1 MGIMCY
7 QIYSDDEMTLILRIK
22 VPLLVILATAMAA
35 SAVLASPRSATPWSG
50 VVTYVVDGDTVRV
63 RPPGGGKPVSIRI
76 DGIDAPEI
84 CQAGGPT
91 SRDALK
97 RRVLGQRVAVHGRV
111 RDDYGR
117 LLARIMLDGE
127 DQGRWMVAQGQA
139 WSYRY
144 RGSAGP
150 YAAEEGRA
158 QAARRGLFSMQ
169 PSAPVNP
176 RDFRKSHGSCRFE
189 AFPPPAGRNSRF

>member
-1 MGIMCY
+1 
-7 QIYSDDEMTLILRIK
+7 MTLILQIK
-22 VPLLVILATAMAA
+22 VPLLLATLATVVSA

-50 VVTYVVDGDTVRV
+50 VVTYVVDGDTLRV

-84 CQAGGPT
+84 CQAGGRT
-91 SRDALK
+91 SREALK

-139 WSYRY
+139 WSYHY

-150 YAAEEGRA
+150 YATEEGRA
-158 QAARRGLFSMQ
+158 KAARRGLFSMQ
-169 PSAPVNP
+169 TSAPVNP
-176 RDFRKSHGSCRFE
+176 REFRKSHGSCQFQ
-189 AFPPPAGRNSRF
+189 AFPPPAGRNSRL